1 MHTRW
6 PHKDRGH
13 NRHWLSLGEIL
24 RVKNNAWAA
33 PIAGHKYIGYALASS
48 TLGRHY
54 ITGIGKGGGEIR
66 AYRSCSVTK
75 RQYGLHL
82 TTFNERMIHF
92 KAKKSNLWL
101 TYKTTVRTA
110 LPGTYRLARGTR
122 LEQDGRM

>member
-48 TLGRHY
+48 TLGRYY
-54 ITGIGKGGGEIR
+54 ITGIGEGGGVNSRIPQLQWNKK
-66 AYRSCSVTK
+66 TIWI
-75 RQYGLHL
+75 
-82 TTFNERMIHF
+82 TFN
-92 KAKKSNLWL
+92 NLQ
-101 TYKTTVRTA
+101 RA
-110 LPGTYRLARGTR
+110 HDSF
-122 LEQDGRM
+122 QS